1 MAFSDLAMKVAAE
14 KSIEAMHAAMAPLS
28 LFAHD
33 YTELDGR
40 KGEAIAV
47 PVINLSAS
55 GEFDPDTN
63 NYCAGGNLP
72 DGQLVTLNH
81 HFVQSASITDRQL
94 AATNFNWLG
103 DLAAA
108 QARQLGRDVNKAVM
122 QMFNDTNIKLSAT
135 LDVTSKEAIASLVK
149 TAADNDINPTDAI
162 VILGSADFYK
172 VLSKLDSNVYGG
184 TEAIR
189 DGYISGLY
197 GFYGF
202 VQSTFLPAGV
212 KGVIVS
218 RDAVGLASRYLE
230 PMADTYSD
238 TWRATDGD
246 MAIIGVRAFGQK
258 CSGMRYIASE
268 CLFGC
273 KILLPN
279 KCVLLK

>member
-1 MAFSDLAMKVAAE
+1 MAFDSLAMKVAAE

-122 QMFNDTNIKLSAT
+122 QMFNDTNITLSAT

-149 TAADNDINPTDAI
+149 TAADNDINPADAI
-162 VILGSADFYK
+162 VIVGPADFYK
-172 VLSKLDSNVYGG
+172 ILSKLDSNVYGG

-212 KGVIVS
+212 KGVICS

-230 PMADTYSD
+230 PMADTYTD

-246 MAIIGVRAFGQK
+246 MAIIGVRVFGQK

>member
-1 MAFSDLAMKVAAE
+1 MAFSDLAIKVSAE
-14 KSIEAMHAAMAPLS
+14 KSIEVMHAAMAPLS

-103 DLAAA
+103 DLASA

-122 QMFNDTNIKLSAT
+122 QMFNDSNITLSAT

-149 TAADNDINPTDAI
+149 TAADNDINPADAI
-162 VILGSADFYK
+162 VILGPADFYK
-172 VLSKLDSNVYGG
+172 ILSKLDSSAYGG

-230 PMADTYSD
+230 PMADAYTD

-246 MAIIGVRAFGQK
+246 MAIIGFRVFGK
-258 CSGMRYIASE
+258 PCSGQRYVAAE

-279 KCVLLK
+279 KIVLLK

>member
-81 HFVQSASITDRQL
+81 HFVQSASITDRQI

-122 QMFNDTNIKLSAT
+122 QMFNDTNITLSAT

-149 TAADNDINPTDAI
+149 TAADNDINPADAI
-162 VILGSADFYK
+162 VILGSDDFYK

-246 MAIIGVRAFGQK
+246 MAIIGVRVFGQK

-273 KILLPN
+273 KVLLPN
-279 KCVLLK
+279 KIVLLK

>member
-122 QMFNDTNIKLSAT
+122 QMFNDTNITLSAT

-172 VLSKLDSNVYGG
+172 VLSKLDSNIYGG

>member
-1 MAFSDLAMKVAAE
+1 MKVAAE
-14 KSIEAMHAAMAPLS
+14 KSIEAMHAAMAPLK

-172 VLSKLDSNVYGG
+172 VLSKLDSNIYGG

>member
-14 KSIEAMHAAMAPLS
+14 KSIETMHAAMAPLS

-40 KGEAIAV
+40 KGEAIVV
-47 PVINLSAS
+47 PVVNLSAS
-55 GEFDPDTN
+55 GEFDASTN

-72 DGQLVTLNH
+72 DGMIVNLNH
-81 HFVQSASITDRQL
+81 HFVQSASITDRQI
-94 AATNFNWLG
+94 ASTNFNWLG

-122 QMFNDTNIKLSAT
+122 QMFNDTNVQLTAT

-149 TAADNDINPTDAI
+149 TASDNDIDYRDAI
-162 VILGSADFYK
+162 VILGPADFYK
-172 VLSKLDSNVYGG
+172 VLGKLDANTYGG
-184 TEAIR
+184 PEAIR
-189 DGYISGLY
+189 GGYVPGLY

-212 KGVIVS
+212 KGVICS
-218 RDAVGLASRYLE
+218 RDAVGLCSRYLE

-246 MAIIGVRAFGQK
+246 MAIIGVRVFGQP
-258 CSGMRYIASE
+258 CNGMRYVASE

-273 KILLPN
+273 KIL
-279 KCVLLK
+279 

>member
-1 MAFSDLAMKVAAE
+1 MFSDLAMKVAAE

-81 HFVQSASITDRQL
+81 HFVQSASITDRQI

-122 QMFNDTNIKLSAT
+122 QMFNTTNITLSAT

-149 TAADNDINPTDAI
+149 TAADNDINPADAI

-246 MAIIGVRAFGQK
+246 MAIIGVRVFGQK
-258 CSGMRYIASE
+258 CSGMRYVASE

-273 KILLPN
+273 KILQ
-279 KCVLLK
+279 KDKIVLLK